1 MESVPRNPETKQ
13 QSTFKFSKIQRNIN
27 TFFSNTTKK
36 NNRESAIVL
45 SFRVLIN
52 TIVIFPP
59 LSLSPTFIRRQR
71 LLVGS
76 RKSKSKRECIIVR
89 NVIIITGIII
99 RYYIEL
105 EHVTVHLALAWCTRS
120 NILRRSN
127 TKLLTF

>member
-99 RYYIEL
+99 RYYIE
-105 EHVTVHLALAWCTRS
+105 HVTVHLAWCTRS
-120 NILRRSN
+120 NIHYVEVIQSC
-127 TKLLTF
+127 

>member
-99 RYYIEL
+99 RYYIE
-105 EHVTVHLALAWCTRS
+105 HVTVHLAWCTHS
-120 NILRRSN
+120 VIYIM
-127 TKLLTF
+127 